1 LDPSIL
7 TIAVATRP
15 ASGETVNGDRAQID
29 WSGNR
34 CRISVIDGLGHGLEA
49 ARDAERVAVA
59 LSEHPDLSPTDSL
72 IFCDRVLRGQRG
84 AAISVATID
93 LHAGRLSFA
102 GLGNVEGRF
111 NNGIRSER
119 LITYRGIV
127 GVAMRTLRTFEYSL
141 ESDWTLA
148 LHTDG
153 VSDRFEDEAMQSSNG
168 NLDEAA
174 HGILMRWGRD
184 RDDATIVLVQP
195 RGNPDTHER
204 AIEMALLK

>member
-15 ASGETVNGDRAQID
+15 ARGETANGDRAQID
-29 WSGNR
+29 WSGDG
-34 CRISVIDGLGHGLEA
+34 CRIAVIDGLGHGLEA
-49 ARDAERVAVA
+49 ARDAELAAVA
-59 LSEHPDLSPTDSL
+59 LGEHPDLSPTDSL
-72 IFCDRVLRGQRG
+72 ILCDRVLRGQRG

-127 GVAMRTLRTFEYSL
+127 GVAMRTLRTFQYTL
-141 ESDWTLA
+141 ESGWTLA

-153 VSDRFEDEAMQSSNG
+153 ISARFEDQAMQSSTG
-168 NLDEAA
+168 NLHDAA
-174 HGILMRWGRD
+174 QAILTRWGRD
-184 RDDATIVLVQP
+184 RDDATIVLVRP
-195 RGNPDTHER
+195 GDTPDTLES
-204 AIEMALLK
+204 AL